1 MEKYRIPYIAIFSS
15 EDTKLVG
22 HVIKGD
28 GIAISGQ
35 EQRQLGGGF
44 LEGEGAPP
52 GSGGYLGE
60 LTMVQLYNVALT
72 AGKAHKD
79 HKHHHAHHYEHDT
92 SNNTPRTITRT
103 PVTGPPLPPHPFL
116 TGGQINTQVKINP
129 GAPIQIVQNGLTLRH
144 PALPPIPESP
154 PQPLPPL
161 NLDVFSTAPTQFISP
176 SQSSIFAD
184 GLYRN
189 LFKREKNDS
198 KKRNIKDETVISS
211 LTESEKSIAKRDTD
225 KTSKADISK
234 VSFVPKSEVAD
245 DKKLGKRE
253 IEKKEKRG
261 LLQLSD
267 GSIYDDGYSIPQGL
281 DNDYFTGLTSFG
293 LQLTK
298 DTNEEDEREPA
309 EGEVRQVMDICDGC
323 AEEPFAKA
331 LIMGWRTVPK
341 KLYSGAFYTPAV
353 PACKAF

>member
-1 MEKYRIPYIAIFSS
+1 M
-15 EDTKLVG
+15 
-22 HVIKGD
+22 
-28 GIAISGQ
+28 
-35 EQRQLGGGF
+35 
-44 LEGEGAPP
+44 
-52 GSGGYLGE
+52 
-60 LTMVQLYNVALT
+60 
-72 AGKAHKD
+72 
-79 HKHHHAHHYEHDT
+79 
-92 SNNTPRTITRT
+92 
-103 PVTGPPLPPHPFL
+103 
-116 TGGQINTQVKINP
+116 
-129 GAPIQIVQNGLTLRH
+129 
-144 PALPPIPESP
+144 
-154 PQPLPPL
+154 
-161 NLDVFSTAPTQFISP
+161 
-176 SQSSIFAD
+176 
-184 GLYRN
+184 
-189 LFKREKNDS
+189 
-198 KKRNIKDETVISS
+198 
-211 LTESEKSIAKRDTD
+211 
-225 KTSKADISK
+225 
-234 VSFVPKSEVAD
+234 PKSEVTD

-267 GSIYDDGYSIPQGL
+267 GSIFDDGYSIPQGL